1 MSAGTADATGHVP
14 VMLEEV
20 LAWLAPRP
28 GGVYVDATVGG
39 GGHAEAIL
47 AQIVPGGLL
56 IGIDRDPE
64 ALAVAARRLA
74 RFGAAVQLRH
84 ANYAAIRQVVAEVGI
99 EAVDGIVMDLGASS
113 LQLEAPERGFS
124 FLRAGP
130 LDMRMDRSEPRT
142 AADLVNTL
150 SQDALADLIRR
161 YGEERWARR
170 IARAIVAHRPLT
182 TTDALAAV
190 VAAAI
195 PRRAW
200 PRGVHPAT
208 RTFQALRIA
217 VNRELEHLERALPD
231 AVGTLREGGR
241 LCVITFHSLEDRLVK
256 HTFLR
261 LSRGCTCPPGSPT
274 CTCGGRRWL
283 RVLTRRPQTPSAD
296 ELARN
301 PRARS
306 AKLRVAERLPHDES
320 TDAPEA
326 GQRSAD
332 PTLPSILPD
341 AFPPAPGFR
350 RSRLRRRDAPH
361 A

>member
-1 MSAGTADATGHVP
+1 
-14 VMLEEV
+14 MLEEV

-28 GGVYVDATVGG
+28 GGVFVDATVGG

-47 AQIVPGGLL
+47 ERVVPGGLV
-56 IGIDRDPE
+56 IGIDRDPD
-64 ALAVAARRLA
+64 ALVVAARRLA
-74 RFGAAVQLRH
+74 RFGSAVRLRH
-84 ANYAAIRQVVAEVGI
+84 ANYAAIRQVVAEAGI
-99 EAVDGIVMDLGASS
+99 GAVDGIVMDLGTSS
-113 LQLEAPERGFS
+113 LQLETAERGFS
-124 FLRAGP
+124 FLRPGP
-130 LDMRMDRSEPRT
+130 LDMRMDRGEPQT

-150 SQDALADLIRR
+150 REEDLADLIRR

-170 IARAIVAHRPLT
+170 IARAIIARRPLA
-182 TTDALAAV
+182 TTDELAAV
-190 VAAAI
+190 VADAI

-200 PRGVHPAT
+200 PRGLHPAT

-231 AVGTLREGGR
+231 AVGTLRGGGR

-283 RVLTRRPQTPSAD
+283 RVLTRTPQTPSA
-296 ELARN
+296 EEIARN

-306 AKLRVAERLPHDES
+306 AKLRVAERLSGDGS

-326 GQRSAD
+326 GQRSAG

-341 AFPPAPGFR
+341 ASPPAPGFR
-350 RSRLRRRDAPH
+350 RAGPRRGDAPQS
-361 A
+361 